1 MAAPR
6 KDNVK
11 DIIMNTTEQ
20 LLDNHSLA
28 DISLAEIASTAGI
41 SKGTLYYH
49 YKTKEDILLD
59 ITDRFLNQQWND
71 FLTWVDNKEKDTSMH
86 RLIKYVIERNVQLVG
101 PRIQL
106 IFESCIDNSEIREKL
121 IERYTQFQHVISTKI
136 AERSGSENADYLAWV
151 CLLVSDGLIIQKNIK
166 NPNISLEDFI
176 KKTDS
181 FVESFEN
188 SK

>member
-11 DIIMNTTEQ
+11 NIIMDTTEM

-28 DISLAEIASTAGI
+28 DISLAEIASKAGI

-49 YKTKEDILLD
+49 YKTKEEILLD
-59 ITDRFLNQQWND
+59 ITDRFLNQQWNN
-71 FLTWVDNKEKDTSMH
+71 FLSWVDNKDKDTSLH
-86 RLIKYVIERNVQLVG
+86 RLIKYVVERNVQLIG

-106 IFESCIDNSEIREKL
+106 ISEACLNDSEVRQKL
-121 IERYTQFQHVISTKI
+121 IERYSQFQQVIATKI
-136 AERSGSENADYLAWV
+136 AERTNNNDADYLAWL
-151 CLLVSDGLIIQKNIK
+151 CLLVSDGLIIQKSIE
-166 NPNISLEDFI
+166 NPNMDLDEFI

-181 FVESFEN
+181 FVESFEQ
-188 SK
+188 